1 MKAALGLGT
10 NLGNRLLNLRA
21 CVRYLG
27 ENMNVV
33 AKSDVFETEPW
44 GVTDQPRFL
53 NACVLAEPLGERPFD
68 PENLLSVLKTIEKRA
83 GRGETRRWG
92 ERVID
97 IDILL
102 MDDLVYESEILTI
115 PHPYMRARQFV
126 LTPLSQIL
134 QEWKKE
140 AAKLAEKE
148 KGDQRPPLRICHL

>member
-21 CVRYLG
+21 AVRYLR
-27 ENMNVV
+27 ENMNVI

-53 NACVLAEPLGERPFD
+53 NACVLAEPLCGKPFD
-68 PENLLSVLKTIEKRA
+68 PENLLSILKAIEKRM
-83 GRGETRRWG
+83 GRTNTRRWG

-102 MDDLVYESEILTI
+102 IDDLVYKSEILTI
-115 PHPYMRARQFV
+115 PHPYMRERQFV

-134 QEWKKE
+134 PEWKDVGE
-140 AAKLAEKE
+140 YT
-148 KGDQRPPLRICHL
+148 KGERIGSPLRICHL